1 MMNRKNLERLKIQSY
16 KLASTAH
23 KFATEMEQLIPVE
36 VKHFPKNTF
45 LISKNDLCSHIFF
58 IRKGCVRSFIYDA
71 DFNEI
76 TIWFT
81 FEGQAVVSIPSY
93 VLELPSDVMIQ
104 ALEDVEVVIITK
116 EQLNQM
122 YAMRSDTHH
131 LVRSYMENYLTH
143 LSMRMI
149 ALQSTLA
156 ESRYHELLKEYPNIF
171 QRIPLRHIASFIGVK
186 TETLSRI
193 RANYKKRQP

>member
-1 MMNRKNLERLKIQSY
+1 MNFKNLERLKEQSY
-16 KLASTAH
+16 KLASAAH
-23 KFATEMEQLIPVE
+23 KFANEMEKLIPVT

-45 LISKNDLCSHIFF
+45 LISKKDMCSHIFF
-58 IRKGCVRSFIYDA
+58 IRKGCVRSFIYDV
-71 DFNEI
+71 DLNEV

-81 FEGQAVVSIPSY
+81 FEGQVVVSITSY
-93 VLELPSDVMIQ
+93 ILELPSDVMIQ

-122 YAMRSDTHH
+122 YSIHSDTHH
-131 LVRSYMENYLTH
+131 LVRSFLENYLAH
-143 LSMRMI
+143 ISMRTI

-156 ESRYHELLKEYPNIF
+156 ETRYYELLKEYPNIF
-171 QRIPLRHIASFIGVK
+171 QRVPLRHIASYIGIK

-193 RANYKKRQP
+193 RANYKKRPL